1 MSYVLANNKV
11 PERFVS
17 QAQRLAEMGQW
28 RLAETPADGMPP
40 AVVPAAEAA
49 ASQQPAFLAPRLLP
63 KQPYFPEARASH
75 CPRPH
80 PIGPG
85 LAAPVAML
93 CGTANPAHQAGLQA
107 AAKMAT
113 TGQCISKARP
123 CC

>member
-1 MSYVLANNKV
+1 
-11 PERFVS
+11 
-17 QAQRLAEMGQW
+17 MGQW
-28 RLAETPADGMPP
+28 RLAETPVDGMPP
-40 AVVPAAEAA
+40 AVAPAAEPA
-49 ASQQPAFLAPRLLP
+49 ASQQPAFLALLA
-63 KQPYFPEARASH
+63 KQLYSPEAKSYLPEARAYFPEARASH

-80 PIGPG
+80 QIGSG

-93 CGTANPAHQAGLQA
+93 CGTANPAHQVGLQA